1 MIGGLTSGYLL
12 QQLVNGAVLGSLY
25 ALVAV
30 GFTMIYGIVRLI
42 NFAHGD
48 ILMVGAFAAFAL
60 LGALEL
66 PLLAALVA
74 VLALGA
80 LLAMLIDLVAFRPQR
95 GAPQVNGFITSL
107 GVAILIQNLAIL
119 TLSGQP
125 RPFNLPGWLRA
136 SAGIPGLR
144 IDVLDLVVVA
154 TTLAA
159 LGLLSLFVRRSRLGM
174 AMRATAE
181 NPLAASLMGIRINRA
196 IATAFALGGAL
207 AGLAGVFWAGRSG
220 QIEPLM
226 GFLPGLKAF
235 VAAVIGGVG
244 SLPGAVLGG
253 FLLGFAEVLFVG
265 LLPPGYGAYRDA
277 FVFGLLILI
286 LLVLPN
292 GLLGRPAEERA

>member
-1 MIGGLTSGYLL
+1 MSGGYIL
-12 QQLVNGAVLGSLY
+12 QQLANGLVLGSLY
-25 ALVAV
+25 ALIAV

-48 ILMVGAFAAFAL
+48 VLMVGAFAAFGML
-60 LGALEL
+60 SVLDL
-66 PLLAALVA
+66 PLWAALVA

-80 LLAMLIDLVAFRPQR
+80 VLAMAIDLIAFRPQR

-107 GVAILIQNLAIL
+107 GVSILIQNLAIL

-125 RPFNLPGWLRA
+125 RPFNLPDWLR
-136 SAGIPGLR
+136 GTLGLPGLR
-144 IDVLDLVVVA
+144 ISLLDATIVVSTLVI
-154 TTLAA
+154 LAA
-159 LGLLSLFVRRSRLGM
+159 LTLFVQRSRLGM

-196 IATAFALGGAL
+196 IATAFAVGGAL
-207 AGLAGVFWAGRSG
+207 AAVAGVFWAGRSG

-265 LLPPGYGAYRDA
+265 LLPPAYGAYRDA

-286 LLVLPN
+286 LLVMPN
-292 GLLGRPAEERA
+292 GLLGRPSEERA

>member
-1 MIGGLTSGYLL
+1 MSGGYIL
-12 QQLVNGAVLGSLY
+12 QQLANGLVLGSLY
-25 ALVAV
+25 ALIAV

-48 ILMVGAFAAFAL
+48 VLMVGAFGAFGL
-60 LGALEL
+60 LSVLDL
-66 PLLAALVA
+66 PLWAALVA

-80 LLAMLIDLVAFRPQR
+80 VLAMAIDLIAFRPQR

-107 GVAILIQNLAIL
+107 GVSILIQNLAIL

-125 RPFNLPGWLRA
+125 RPFNLPDWLR
-136 SAGIPGLR
+136 GTLGLPGLR
-144 IDVLDLVVVA
+144 ISLLDATIVVSTLVI
-154 TTLAA
+154 LAA
-159 LGLLSLFVRRSRLGM
+159 LTLFVQRSRLGM

-196 IATAFALGGAL
+196 IATAFAVGGAL
-207 AGLAGVFWAGRSG
+207 AAVAGVFWAGRSG

-265 LLPPGYGAYRDA
+265 LLPPAYGAYRDA

-286 LLVLPN
+286 LLVMPN
-292 GLLGRPAEERA
+292 GLLGRPSEERA

>member
-1 MIGGLTSGYLL
+1 MSGAYVL
-12 QQLVNGAVLGSLY
+12 QQLANGLVLGSLY
-25 ALVAV
+25 ALIAV
-30 GFTMIYGIVRLI
+30 GFSVIYGIVRLI

-48 ILMVGAFAAFAL
+48 ILMVGAFSAFGILTVLEWPLWAAV
-60 LGALEL
+60 
-66 PLLAALVA
+66 VA
-74 VLALGA
+74 VLAVGGA
-80 LLAMLIDLVAFRPQR
+80 LAMAIDQVAFRPQR
-95 GAPQVNGFITSL
+95 AAPQVNGFITSL

-119 TLSGQP
+119 ALSGQP
-125 RPFNLPGWLRA
+125 RPFNLPGWLRG
-136 SAGIPGLR
+136 SVGLPGLR
-144 IDVLDLVVVA
+144 VTVLDATIVV
-154 TTLAA
+154 TTLAILVA
-159 LGLLSLFVRRSRLGM
+159 LTLFVRRSRLGM

-207 AGLAGVFWAGRSG
+207 AGIAGVFWAGRAG
-220 QIEPLM
+220 QVEPLM

-253 FLLGFAEVLFVG
+253 FLLGFAEVLFLG
-265 LLPPGYGAYRDA
+265 LLPPAYGAYRDA

-292 GLLGRPAEERA
+292 GLLGRPNEERA

>member
-1 MIGGLTSGYLL
+1 MSGAYVL
-12 QQLVNGAVLGSLY
+12 QQLVNGLVLGSLY

-30 GFTMIYGIVRLI
+30 GFSMIYGIVRLI

-48 ILMVGAFAAFAL
+48 VMMVGAFSAYAILTAF
-60 LGALEL
+60 GL
-66 PLLAALVA
+66 PLWSA
-74 VLALGA
+74 VLAVLTLGA
-80 LLAMLIDLVAFRPQR
+80 VLAMLIDAVAFRPQR

-107 GVAILIQNLAIL
+107 GVAILMQNLAIL

-125 RPFNLPGWLRA
+125 RPFNVPGWLKENIGFMGARMT
-136 SAGIPGLR
+136 
-144 IDVLDLVVVA
+144 VLDAAIVLVTLAVLGALVV
-154 TTLAA
+154 
-159 LGLLSLFVRRSRLGM
+159 FVKRSRAGL

-196 IATAFALGGAL
+196 VATAFGLGGAL
-207 AGLAGVFWAGRSG
+207 AGLAGLLWGARAG
-220 QIEPLM
+220 QIDPLM

-253 FLLGFAEVLFVG
+253 FVVGFAEVLFVG
-265 LLPPGYGAYRDA
+265 LLPPLYGAYRDA
-277 FVFGLLILI
+277 FVFGLLIVI

-292 GLLGRPAEERA
+292 GLLGRSVEDRA

>member
-1 MIGGLTSGYLL
+1 MSNYIL
-12 QQLVNGAVLGSLY
+12 QQLLNGLVLGSLY

-30 GFTMIYGIVRLI
+30 GFSMIYGIVRLI

-48 ILMVGAFAAFAL
+48 VLMVAAFAALGL
-60 LGALEL
+60 LTVAGL
-66 PLLAALVA
+66 PLWLGIVG
-74 VLALGA
+74 VLTVGA
-80 LLAMLIDLVAFRPQR
+80 LLALLIDLTVFRPQR

-107 GVAILIQNLAIL
+107 GVSILLQNLGIL
-119 TLSGQP
+119 LLSGQP
-125 RPFNLPGWLRA
+125 RPFNLPDWLR
-136 SAGIPGLR
+136 
-144 IDVLDLVVVA
+144 VNLDLWGGRISVLELGIVLL
-154 TTLAA
+154 TLLTLAA
-159 LGLLSLFVRRSRLGM
+159 LTLFVQRSRLGI

-181 NPLAASLMGIRINRA
+181 NPMAAQLMGIRINRA
-196 IATAFALGGAL
+196 IATAFGVGGAL
-207 AGLAGVFWAGRSG
+207 AGLAGLLWAGRAG

-253 FLLGFAEVLFVG
+253 YLLGFAEVLFVG
-265 LLPPGYGAYRDA
+265 LLPPVYGAYRDA
-277 FVFGLLILI
+277 FVFALLILI

>member
-1 MIGGLTSGYLL
+1 MTGAYLA
-12 QQLVNGAVLGSLY
+12 QQLVNGLVLGSLY
-25 ALVAV
+25 ALIAV

-48 ILMVGAFAAFAL
+48 VLMVGAFGAFAL
-60 LGALEL
+60 LTVLEL
-66 PLLAALVA
+66 PLWSAIVA

-80 LLAMLIDLVAFRPQR
+80 LIAMLIDLVAFRPQR
-95 GAPQVNGFITSL
+95 GAPLVNGFITSL
-107 GVAILIQNLAIL
+107 GVSILIQNLAIL

-125 RPFNLPGWLRA
+125 RPFNPPDWLRGTLGLPGIRVT
-136 SAGIPGLR
+136 
-144 IDVLDLVVVA
+144 VLDLAIVV
-154 TTLAA
+154 TTLGI
-159 LGLLSLFVRRSRLGM
+159 LGALSLFVRRSRLGM

-207 AGLAGVFWAGRSG
+207 AGIAGIFWAGRAG

-226 GFLPGLKAF
+226 GVLPGLKAF

-265 LLPPGYGAYRDA
+265 MLPPAYGAYRDA
-277 FVFGLLILI
+277 FVFGLLILV

>member
-1 MIGGLTSGYLL
+1 MTGAYLL
-12 QQLVNGAVLGSLY
+12 QQLANGLVLGSLY
-25 ALVAV
+25 ALIAV

-48 ILMVGAFAAFAL
+48 VLMVGAFGAFAL
-60 LGALEL
+60 LTVLEL
-66 PLLAALVA
+66 PLWATLVA

-80 LLAMLIDLVAFRPQR
+80 LLAMVIDLVAFRPQR

-107 GVAILIQNLAIL
+107 GVSILIQNLAIL

-125 RPFNLPGWLRA
+125 RPFNLPGWLR
-136 SAGIPGLR
+136 GTLGLPGVR
-144 IDVLDLVVVA
+144 VTVLDLAIVA
-154 TTLAA
+154 TTLAI
-159 LGLLSLFVRRSRLGM
+159 LGALSLFVRRSRLGM

-181 NPLAASLMGIRINRA
+181 NPLAASLMGIRINQA

-207 AGLAGVFWAGRSG
+207 AGVAGVFWAGRAG

-226 GFLPGLKAF
+226 GVLPGLKAF

-265 LLPPGYGAYRDA
+265 LLPPAYGAYRDA
-277 FVFGLLILI
+277 FVFGLLILV
-286 LLVLPN
+286 LLALPS
-292 GLLGRPAEERA
+292 GLLGRPMEERA

>member
-1 MIGGLTSGYLL
+1 MTGAYLL
-12 QQLVNGAVLGSLY
+12 QQLANGLVLGSLY
-25 ALVAV
+25 ALIAV

-48 ILMVGAFAAFAL
+48 VLMVGAFGAFGL
-60 LGALEL
+60 LVLLEL
-66 PLLAALVA
+66 PLWAALVA

-80 LLAMLIDLVAFRPQR
+80 LLALLIDLVAFRPQR

-107 GVAILIQNLAIL
+107 GVSILIQNLAIL
-119 TLSGQP
+119 MLSGQP
-125 RPFNLPGWLRA
+125 RPFNLPGWLRGTLGLP
-136 SAGIPGLR
+136 GIR
-144 IDVLDLVVVA
+144 VTVLDFAIVV
-154 TTLAA
+154 TTLVI
-159 LGLLSLFVRRSRLGM
+159 LGALSLFVRRSRLGM

-181 NPLAASLMGIRINRA
+181 NPFAASLMGIRINRA

-207 AGLAGVFWAGRSG
+207 AGVAGVFWAGRAG

-226 GFLPGLKAF
+226 GVLPGLKAF

-265 LLPPGYGAYRDA
+265 MLPPAYGAYRDA
-277 FVFGLLILI
+277 FVFGLLILV

-292 GLLGRPAEERA
+292 GLLGRPTEERA

>member
-1 MIGGLTSGYLL
+1 MSAAYVL
-12 QQLVNGAVLGSLY
+12 QQLANGLVLGSLY
-25 ALVAV
+25 ALIAV
-30 GFTMIYGIVRLI
+30 GFSMIYGIVRLI

-48 ILMVGAFAAFAL
+48 ILMVGAFSAFGILAVLDWPLWAAV
-60 LGALEL
+60 
-66 PLLAALVA
+66 VA
-74 VLALGA
+74 VLAVGGA
-80 LLAMLIDLVAFRPQR
+80 LAMAIDQVAFRPQR

-119 TLSGQP
+119 ALSGQP
-125 RPFNLPGWLRA
+125 RPFNLPGWLRG
-136 SAGIPGLR
+136 SVGLPGLR
-144 IDVLDLVVVA
+144 VTVLDATIVV
-154 TTLAA
+154 TTLAILAA
-159 LGLLSLFVRRSRLGM
+159 LTLFVRRSRLGM

-207 AGLAGVFWAGRSG
+207 AGIAGVFWAGRAG

-265 LLPPGYGAYRDA
+265 LLPPAYGAYRDA

-292 GLLGRPAEERA
+292 GLLGRPTEERA

>member
-1 MIGGLTSGYLL
+1 MTGAYLL
-12 QQLVNGAVLGSLY
+12 QQLANGLVLGSLY

-48 ILMVGAFAAFAL
+48 VMMVGAFAAFAL
-60 LGALEL
+60 LGVAGL
-66 PLLAALVA
+66 PLWAALAA
-74 VLALGA
+74 VLAIGA
-80 LLAMLIDLVAFRPQR
+80 ALAMAIDLVAFRPQR

-107 GVAILIQNLAIL
+107 GVAILIQNTAIL

-125 RPFNLPGWLRA
+125 RPFNLPGWLRGP
-136 SAGIPGLR
+136 AGIPGLR
-144 IDVLDLVVVA
+144 IDVLDLAVVG
-154 TTLAA
+154 TTLAILAA
-159 LGLLSLFVRRSRLGM
+159 LTLFVRRSRLGM

-181 NPLAASLMGIRINRA
+181 NPLAASLMGIRTNRA

-207 AGLAGVFWAGRSG
+207 AGVAGVFWAGRAG

-253 FLLGFAEVLFVG
+253 FLLGLAEVLFIG
-265 LLPPGYGAYRDA
+265 LTPPGYGAYRDA

-292 GLLGRPAEERA
+292 GLMGRSGEERA